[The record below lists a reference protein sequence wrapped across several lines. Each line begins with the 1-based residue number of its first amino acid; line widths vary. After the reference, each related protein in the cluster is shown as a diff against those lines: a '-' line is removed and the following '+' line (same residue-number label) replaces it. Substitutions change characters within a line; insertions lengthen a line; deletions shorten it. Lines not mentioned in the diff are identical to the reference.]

1 MSALIPVGLWIPTTP
16 TGMPLFSAQSRQ
28 SLKPCFSIAC
38 TPLYMANF
46 EIDNF
51 LTLFVHH
58 GVSSVFGT
66 KAWGVTTSIPEES
79 DWVTV
84 LKIIYNREKVLL
96 LPFVIIRFAQKGKIY
111 CGDNFWNLQKSISC
125 KKYSTW
131 KQYIPRSCP
140 VDKWLGNPLL
150 WMGVFTKCR
159 YFKCTSFSRTSS
171 LHLRQ
176 WPNNSSSV
184 SSNTMYLGDEHIFS

>member
-38 TPLYMANF
+38 TLLYMENF

-66 KAWGVTTSIPEES
+66 KAWGVTMSIPEES

-84 LKIIYNREKVLL
+84 YEISEDCRLFLLPKIIYNREKVLL
-96 LPFVIIRFAQKGKIY
+96 LPFVIIWFAQKGKIY
-111 CGDNFWNLQKSISC
+111 CGSNFWNVQKRISC

-140 VDKWLGNPLL
+140 VNKCLGNPLV
-150 WMGVFTKCR
+150 WMGVFTNCR
-159 YFKCTSFSRTSS
+159 YFKCTTLF
-171 LHLRQ
+171 Q
-176 WPNNSSSV
+176 WLLFQDLV
-184 SSNTMYLGDEHIFS
+184 TAFKTVAK